1 MSKKD
6 NKLNLYEVTGPF
18 RVLLKNGR
26 LFVGEIKGAW
36 DDAILLHDLSIG
48 DCIIYADSI
57 AVMMEGLEPPGDR
70 RDDVE
75 EDIDGGAP
83 TQRN

>member
-6 NKLNLYEVTGPF
+6 NKLNLYEVLGPF

-36 DDAILLHDLSIG
+36 DDAILLNDPTIG

-57 AVMMEGLEPPGDR
+57 AVMMEGLEPPKEGEQKD
-70 RDDVE
+70 E
-75 EDIDGGAP
+75 NQGLG
-83 TQRN
+83 TQKA

>member
-36 DDAILLHDLSIG
+36 DDAILLNDTTIG
-48 DCIIYADSI
+48 DCIIFIDSV
-57 AVMMEGLEPPGDR
+57 AVMMEGREPPT
-70 RDDVE
+70 E
-75 EDIDGGAP
+75 E
-83 TQRN
+83 QKQEV